1 MIEKLLNI
9 VLDST
14 SQGIIVADSDFSVIY
29 RNSSASQIIDNS
41 AYTTDF
47 ITELLSDSYNE
58 LKSDTTKMYLQIYL
72 NDNNSNARTIQI
84 KATDISQNGSKYIL
98 FELNELDSLA
108 VIQNDISRNAK
119 IDFISNISHEFRT
132 PLNAIL
138 GYSDIL
144 INESGDENQIS
155 RLNIIKQNSNNLLS
169 LINDLLSLSKLH
181 SGLVDVV
188 SDETDLKQVFDEI
201 YDIFSFQ
208 IKNKG
213 LKFEVQFNQF
223 INIRMRLDEIM
234 LRQILFNLIGNA
246 IKFTHEG
253 SVIVKVE
260 FQNLRNNI
268 LDLEI
273 KVIDT
278 GLGISVEYKEHL
290 YEIFS
295 QANENNSKSFGGAGL
310 GLAIVS
316 KLVKKLKGE
325 LSFDSKLGLGSVFTL
340 KLADIPYSK
349 ENKISEIKYSHSE
362 AFILKNIKSIL
373 VVNDQKLD
381 RENLKQM
388 FRSYNASY
396 YEADKAES
404 AIILASEIKPDLI
417 FMNLRMSGMN
427 GIEAARHIK
436 LNKNTRNIPI
446 IAMSNVH
453 SGLKLDDEMHLFYT
467 TLKKPIIGNELNSI
481 LRQIDKNLKVKK

>member
-1 MIEKLLNI
+1 MIGKLLNI

-14 SQGIIVADSDFSVIY
+14 SQGIIVTDEDFSVMY
-29 RNSSASQIIDNS
+29 CNSSASQIIDKS
-41 AYTTDF
+41 LYSKDF
-47 ITELLSDSYNE
+47 IRELLSDSYNE
-58 LKSDTTKMYLQIYL
+58 LKSDTNEISLQLNL
-72 NDNNSNARTIQI
+72 NDNLSSARTIQI
-84 KATDISQNGSKYIL
+84 KAKDISQNGSKFIL
-98 FELNELDSLA
+98 FEICDLNVLDDSRSD
-108 VIQNDISRNAK
+108 NSRNAK

-144 INESGDENQIS
+144 INEIGDENQIS

-169 LINDLLSLSKLH
+169 LINDLLSLSKLQ

-188 SDETDLKQVFDEI
+188 VDEIDLKQVFDEI

-208 IKNKG
+208 INMKG
-213 LKFEVQFNQF
+213 LEFDVDFNQDA
-223 INIRMRLDEIM
+223 NVRLRLDEIM
-234 LRQILFNLIGNA
+234 LRQILFNLVGNA

-260 FQNLRNNI
+260 FQNLQNNT
-268 LDLEI
+268 LDLEFQ
-273 KVIDT
+273 VIDT
-278 GLGISVEYKEHL
+278 GMGISDEYKTHL

-295 QANENNSKSFGGAGL
+295 QANEHNSKSFGGAGL

-316 KLVKKLKGE
+316 RLVKKLNGE
-325 LSFDSKLGLGSVFTL
+325 LKIDSKVGVGSTFTL
-340 KLADIPYSK
+340 KLVDIPFIK
-349 ENKISEIKYSHSE
+349 LKKASETKYVHSE
-362 AFILKNIKSIL
+362 GFILKNIKSIL

-396 YEADKAES
+396 YETDKAES
-404 AIILASEIKPDLI
+404 AIVLASEIRPDLI

-436 LNKNTRNIPI
+436 LNKSTREIPI
-446 IAMSNVH
+446 IAISNVH
-453 SGLKLDDEMHLFYT
+453 SGLKIDEEMHLFYST
-467 TLKKPIIGNELNSI
+467 IKKPIQRDELNSV
-481 LRQIDKNLKVKK
+481 LRHIDKNFKETL

>member
-1 MIEKLLNI
+1 MIGKLLNI

-14 SQGIIVADSDFSVIY
+14 SQGIIVTDEDFSVMY
-29 RNSSASQIIDNS
+29 CNSSASQIIDNS
-41 AYTTDF
+41 AYSKDF
-47 ITELLSDSYNE
+47 IKELLSDSYNE
-58 LKSDTTKMYLQIYL
+58 LKSASNYTLQLYLD
-72 NDNNSNARTIQI
+72 DNNSVARTIQM
-84 KATDISQNGSKYIL
+84 KAKDISQNGSKFIL
-98 FELNELDSLA
+98 FEIYELNDSND
-108 VIQNDISRNAK
+108 IQNDNSRNAK

-169 LINDLLSLSKLH
+169 LINDLLSLSKLQ

-188 SDETDLKQVFDEI
+188 ADEIDLKQVFDEI

-208 IKNKG
+208 INMKG
-213 LKFEVQFNQF
+213 LEFDVNFNQDV
-223 INIRMRLDEIM
+223 NVRLKLDEIM

-260 FQNLRNNI
+260 FQNLRNKK
-268 LDLEI
+268 LDLEFQ
-273 KVIDT
+273 VIDT
-278 GLGISVEYKEHL
+278 GMGISDGYMAHL

-316 KLVKKLKGE
+316 RLVKKLNGE
-325 LSFDSKLGLGSVFTL
+325 LKIDSKIGVGSKFTL
-340 KLADIPYSK
+340 KLVDIPFIK
-349 ENKISEIKYSHSE
+349 LKKASETKYIPSDG
-362 AFILKNIKSIL
+362 FILKNIKSIL

-388 FRSYNASY
+388 FRAYNASY

-404 AIILASEIKPDLI
+404 AIVLASEIKPDLI

-446 IAMSNVH
+446 IAISNVH
-453 SGLKLDDEMHLFYT
+453 SGLKIDEEMHLFYST
-467 TLKKPIIGNELNSI
+467 IKKPIQSDELNSV
-481 LRQIDKNLKVKK
+481 LRSIDKNIKEIL

>member
-1 MIEKLLNI
+1 MEKLLNI

-14 SQGIIVADSDFSVIY
+14 SHGIIVADSDFSVIY
-29 RNSSASQIIDNS
+29 SNSAASKIIDKS
-41 AYTTDF
+41 VYSVDF
-47 ITELLSDSYNE
+47 IKELLTDSYNE
-58 LKSDTTKMYLQIYL
+58 LKSDDNKMSLRIFL
-72 NDNNSNARTIQI
+72 NDNDSIRTIQI
-84 KATDISQNGSKYIL
+84 KATDISQNGSKFIL
-98 FELNELDSLA
+98 FELNELDNLSE
-108 VIQNDISRNAK
+108 IENEISGNTK

-144 INESGDENQIS
+144 INESVDENHIS

-169 LINDLLSLSKLH
+169 LINDLLSLSKLQ

-188 SDETDLKQVFDEI
+188 ADATDLKQVFDEI

-213 LKFEVQFNQF
+213 LNFDIQFKQF
-223 INIRMRLDEIM
+223 INVRLSLDEIM

-260 FQNLRNNI
+260 FQNLRNNK
-268 LDLEI
+268 LDLQLQ
-273 KVIDT
+273 VIDT
-278 GLGISVEYKEHL
+278 GLGISDEYKEHL

-325 LSFDSKLGLGSVFTL
+325 LNIDSKLGVGSVFTL
-340 KLADIPYSK
+340 KLANVPFIK
-349 ENKISEIKYSHSE
+349 ENKVSEMKYTNSE
-362 AFILKNIKSIL
+362 VFILKNIKSIL

-381 RENLKQM
+381 RKNLKQM

-396 YEADKAES
+396 YEADRAES
-404 AIILASEIKPDLI
+404 AIILAAEIKPDLI

-427 GIEAARHIK
+427 GIEATRHIK

-453 SGLKLDDEMHLFYT
+453 SVLKLDEEMHLFYAIIN
-467 TLKKPIIGNELNSI
+467 KPIKSDELNSV
-481 LRQIDKNLKVKK
+481 LRQIDKNLKENN